1 MADERL
7 TDAERYRKS
16 PLISQIVDS
25 EGNACFA
32 IFARL
37 DETGK
42 IRFCLMTDEDQVY
55 AIFKPDHIARFA
67 RSLLIACGER
77 V

>member
-1 MADERL
+1 MADKCLQEI
-7 TDAERYRKS
+7 ERYGKS
-16 PLISQIVDS
+16 PLISQIINLES
-25 EGNACFA
+25 EETFA

-37 DETGK
+37 DETGQ

-67 RSLLIACGER
+67 RALLIACGER